1 MKVYLFFRNYS
12 NEPNQKLKAMKKII
26 FYVLALVFS
35 VMLISCNQ
43 TVKTQ
48 QSTKN
53 DYSPLTKL
61 DSLFMKQ
68 GEILVYEPLKVLI
81 GESDSIHAIYHLTLF
96 DIEKYHGKV
105 CPGIATGFIMFKS
118 VIDSLYPRTH
128 VVVRGQVAIAASN
141 PNDMADVAGYI
152 FGVRTNTCCGRGELG
167 RGLLIIDTTLR
178 TGVKKQFVIIFKRL
192 DNGRTYKMTF
202 NKFALMDKDQWP
214 FIDETLHKFKRG
226 EKLTAEEREKFAK
239 MVHQEVLNV
248 LANGPRQGTFSIEP
262 TEYKFPFE
270 K

>member
-1 MKVYLFFRNYS
+1 
-12 NEPNQKLKAMKKII
+12 MKKVSL
-26 FYVLALVFS
+26 FVTVLAILGFL
-35 VMLISCNQ
+35 MSCNQ
-43 TVKTQ
+43 GNKSNQNTAQATSSLTQ
-48 QSTKN
+48 
-53 DYSPLTKL
+53 L
-61 DSLFMKQ
+61 DSLFKKQ
-68 GEILVYEPLKVLI
+68 GEILVYEPMKVLI
-81 GESDSIHAIYHLTLF
+81 GESDSVHAIYHLTLF

-105 CPGIATGFIMFKS
+105 CPGIATGFTMFKAI
-118 VIDSLYPRTH
+118 VDSLYPETH

-141 PNDMADVAGYI
+141 PNDMVDVAGYI
-152 FGVRTNTCCGRGELG
+152 FGVRTHYCCGRGELG
-167 RGLLIIDTTLR
+167 RGLLILDTTLQ

-226 EKLTAEEREKFAK
+226 EKLTAEEKQKFAK
-239 MVHQEVLNV
+239 MVHKEVISV
-248 LANGPRQGTFSIEP
+248 LENGPREGAFSIER